1 MTSEAGVENPGVDE
15 PGVEAGVEQL
25 PVGAPTDREDLT
37 EVPDDARTRHRDLAE
52 ELDRYAFA
60 YYVRDEPLVSDG
72 QYDELMGEL
81 TALEAAHPALV
92 TPDSPSQKVNGGFT
106 ATFAP
111 VQHLERMQSL
121 DNAFSSDEL
130 SAWAARVE
138 REGAAGAGYLCELK
152 VDGVAVDLVY
162 DAGRLV
168 RAATRGDGVTGEDVT
183 ANVRTMRDVPQ
194 HLTGPDVPQLLEVRG
209 EIYFP
214 VAAFADVN
222 AAMVEQGK
230 APFANPRNAAAGSLR
245 QKDAKVTAS
254 RPLRLVVHGL
264 GARTGFDPERQ
275 SAAYERL
282 RALGLPVS
290 DRVEVVGDLEA
301 VWAYIER
308 YREQRHSV
316 EHEIDGV
323 VVKVDQVA
331 LQRRLGSTSR
341 APRWAIAFKYPPEEA
356 TTTLHDI
363 RVNVGRTGRVT
374 PFAYMEP
381 VKVAGST
388 VQLATLHNAGEVRRK
403 GVLIGDTVVIRKAGD
418 VIPEVLGPVVAAR
431 TGDER
436 EFVFPTHCP
445 ECGTELRPETEGDA
459 DIRCPNARSCPAQL
473 RERVFHVAGRGA
485 FDIENLGYEAAVALL
500 QSSLLQDEGDLFFL
514 DEECLQ
520 RAPFFTRKNGALSAN
535 GAKLL
540 ANLQTR
546 KDVPLWRV
554 LVALSIRHV
563 GPTAAQALAR
573 DFRSMDRIMA
583 ATEEEL
589 AAADGVGPTIARS
602 VLDWFAVDWHRDVVE
617 KWRQA
622 GVRMAD
628 AAEDAPPGPLTG
640 VTVVVTGSLRDHSRD
655 QAIAAIQERGG
666 KVTGSVSKKTGF
678 VVVGADPGSKYD
690 KAVQVKAPILDD
702 DGFAVLLADGPEA
715 ARAVATFGDGS
726 TPTAG

>member
-1 MTSEAGVENPGVDE
+1 VSATPLESTPPLESTAVEPDE
-15 PGVEAGVEQL
+15 PTVEA
-25 PVGAPTDREDLT
+25 ATDREDVT
-37 EVPDDARTRHRDLAE
+37 EVPDDARSRHRDLSE

-72 QYDELMGEL
+72 RYDELMGQLKAIES
-81 TALEAAHPALV
+81 AHPALV
-92 TPDSPSQKVNGGFT
+92 TPESPSQKVNGGFT
-106 ATFAP
+106 ATFSP
-111 VQHLERMQSL
+111 VEHLERMQSL

-130 SAWAARVE
+130 AAWAARVE
-138 REGAAGAGYLCELK
+138 REVGAGVSYLCELK
-152 VDGVAVDLVY
+152 VDGVAVALVY
-162 DAGRLV
+162 ENGRLV
-168 RAATRGDGVTGEDVT
+168 RAATRGDGTTGEDVT
-183 ANVRTMRDVPQ
+183 ANVRTMDDVPEQ
-194 HLTGPDVPQLLEVRG
+194 LTGKEVPELLEVRG

-245 QKDAKVTAS
+245 QKDPRVTAS
-254 RPLRLVVHGL
+254 RPLRMVVHGL
-264 GARTGFDPERQ
+264 GARRGFEPDRQ

-282 RALGLPVS
+282 RELGLPVS
-290 DRVEVVGDLEA
+290 SRYEVVDDLTG
-301 VWAYIER
+301 VWAYIEH
-308 YREQRHSV
+308 YREHRHAV

-323 VVKVDQVA
+323 VVKVDQYA

-356 TTTLHDI
+356 TTKLLDI

-374 PFAYMEP
+374 PFAFMEP

-388 VQLATLHNAGEVRRK
+388 VQLATLHNASEVKRK

-431 TGDER
+431 DGSER
-436 EFVFPTHCP
+436 EFLMPTHCP
-445 ECGTELRPETEGDA
+445 ECGTELRPEKEGDA

-485 FDIENLGYEAAVALL
+485 FDIEVLGYEAAVALL
-500 QSSLLQDEGDLFFL
+500 QSHLLQDEGDIFFL
-514 DEECLQ
+514 DEEKL
-520 RAPFFTRKNGALSAN
+520 RRTAFFTKKDGTLSAN

-540 ANLQTR
+540 ANLETR

-589 AAADGVGPTIARS
+589 AAADGVGPTIATAVR
-602 VLDWFAVDWHRDVVE
+602 DWFTVDWHLEVVE
-617 KWRQA
+617 KWRRA

-628 AAEDAPPGPLTG
+628 AGDDAPPGPLTG
-640 VTVVVTGSLRDHSRD
+640 LTVVVTGSLRDYSRD
-655 QAIAAIQERGG
+655 EATAAIQERGG

-690 KAVQVKAPILDD
+690 KAVSVKAPILDD

-715 ARAVATFGDGS
+715 ARAVATIGDGS
-726 TPTAG
+726 EPPAE

>member
-1 MTSEAGVENPGVDE
+1 
-15 PGVEAGVEQL
+15 
-25 PVGAPTDREDLT
+25 
-37 EVPDDARTRHRDLAE
+37 VPE
-52 ELDRYAFA
+52 
-60 YYVRDEPLVSDG
+60 
-72 QYDELMGEL
+72 
-81 TALEAAHPALV
+81 
-92 TPDSPSQKVNGGFT
+92 
-106 ATFAP
+106 
-111 VQHLERMQSL
+111 
-121 DNAFSSDEL
+121 
-130 SAWAARVE
+130 
-138 REGAAGAGYLCELK
+138 
-152 VDGVAVDLVY
+152 
-162 DAGRLV
+162 
-168 RAATRGDGVTGEDVT
+168 
-183 ANVRTMRDVPQ
+183 
-194 HLTGPDVPQLLEVRG
+194 LLEVRG

-214 VAAFADVN
+214 ITGFADVN
-222 AAMVEQGK
+222 AGMVEQGK
-230 APFANPRNAAAGSLR
+230 PPFANPRNAAAGSLR
-245 QKDAKVTAS
+245 QKDPKVTAS

-264 GARTGFDPERQ
+264 GARTGFEPERQ
-275 SAAYERL
+275 SAAYEQL
-282 RALGLPVS
+282 RELGLPVS
-290 DRVEVVGDLEA
+290 DRFQVVEDLTG

-356 TTTLHDI
+356 TTKLLDI
-363 RVNVGRTGRVT
+363 KVNVGRTGRVT

-388 VQLATLHNAGEVRRK
+388 VQLATLHNASEVKRK

-418 VIPEVLGPVVAAR
+418 VIPEVLGPVAAAR
-431 TGDER
+431 DGSEV
-436 EFVFPTHCP
+436 EFEMPKNCP
-445 ECGTELRPETEGDA
+445 ECDTPLRPEKEGDA

-485 FDIENLGYEAAVALL
+485 FDIENLGYEAAIALL

-514 DEECLQ
+514 DAEKL
-520 RAPFFTRKNGALSAN
+520 RRSAFFTKKKDAALSAN
-535 GAKLL
+535 GVKLL

-573 DFRSMDRIMA
+573 DFRSMDRIIA

-602 VLDWFAVDWHRDVVE
+602 VRDWFEVDWHRDVVD
-617 KWRQA
+617 KWRAA

-628 AAEDAPPGPLTG
+628 VGEDAPPGPLTG
-640 VTVVVTGSLRDHSRD
+640 VTVVVTGSLRDFSRD
-655 QAIAAIQERGG
+655 EATAAIQERGG

-690 KAVQVKAPILDD
+690 KAVQVKAPVLDD
-702 DGFAVLLADGPEA
+702 DGFRVLLEQGPDA
-715 ARAVATFGDGS
+715 AREVATIGDGS
-726 TPTAG
+726 E